1 MKDNLSRKIIK
12 EFFGVRARTSSYLID
27 DGSKDKKAKSAKMC
41 FIKRK
46 LKFAN
51 HKKCLKANQLKN
63 KIKHL
68 EKMKLT

>member
-41 FIKRK
+41 FIKEN
-46 LKFAN
+46 LS
-51 HKKCLKANQLKN
+51 LQI
-63 KIKHL
+63 IKSV
-68 EKMKLT
+68 